1 MSVLNNCDHPGLY
14 SALKQHTE
22 KYLERNCPSLVGI
35 PFFYLLWSLSSC
47 SQKKIQIWICYLERF
62 GPEWSPAES
71 SPNWVEKPLWQY
83 STSVWCPTSWSS
95 SLLPPLSLLSTSLSQ
110 HTHFWF
116 SGSSMICAFDLAG
129 YSLTG
134 FHVGFFVTS
143 FVLPVILIILMWVLI
158 VFYSRSFLSF
168 SCESLLL
175 CSCFAL
181 LCHLLCPY
189 GCCDNFITFLFSLSH
204 SHHFTRF
211 FEVTLC
217 LILTFVFSGTL

>member
-1 MSVLNNCDHPGLY
+1 MSVLNTCVHPGLY

-22 KYLERNCPSLVGI
+22 KYLERNCPSLVFSGM
-35 PFFYLLWSLSSC
+35 PFSYLLCSLSSC

-83 STSVWCPTSWSS
+83 STSVWCPTSRSS
-95 SLLPPLSLLSTSLSQ
+95 SLPPPLSFLSTSLSQ

-116 SGSSMICAFDLAG
+116 SGSSVICAFDLAG

-143 FVLPVILIILMWVLI
+143 FVLPVILIILMWVLNI
-158 VFYSRSFLSF
+158 FLMWVF
-168 SCESLLL
+168 
-175 CSCFAL
+175 
-181 LCHLLCPY
+181 
-189 GCCDNFITFLFSLSH
+189 
-204 SHHFTRF
+204 
-211 FEVTLC
+211 VTL
-217 LILTFVFSGTL
+217 